1 MLLVQ
6 GPLSEGIHYRLHS
19 GDTLLLETQVCL
31 SPWEPCRVSC
41 TFLRPQIKGP
51 GLMHSFKHSQ
61 SRAFLESGTVM
72 GAKRP
77 GSHPRRLSVHRKRG
91 GLWSGEPGRG
101 QAAHGSSSLGRSE
114 RSSQAPQE
122 AQQAARL

>member
-41 TFLRPQIKGP
+41 TFEASDQG
-51 GLMHSFKHSQ
+51 
-61 SRAFLESGTVM
+61 SRTHAFIQTLTE
-72 GAKRP
+72 
-77 GSHPRRLSVHRKRG
+77 RG
-91 GLWSGEPGRG
+91 FP
-101 QAAHGSSSLGRSE
+101 
-114 RSSQAPQE
+114 
-122 AQQAARL
+122 